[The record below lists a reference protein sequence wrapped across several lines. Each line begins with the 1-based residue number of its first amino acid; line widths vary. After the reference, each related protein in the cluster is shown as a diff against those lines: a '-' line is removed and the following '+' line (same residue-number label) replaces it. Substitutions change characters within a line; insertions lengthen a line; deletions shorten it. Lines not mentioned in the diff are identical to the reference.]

1 MNNLLSK
8 KNTNC
13 KKTTPFRAA
22 LVDQND
28 DLFILSQAQ
37 INLAS

>member
-1 MNNLLSK
+1 MVYSA

-22 LVDQND
+22 LVDQNG

-37 INLAS
+37 ISHVS